1 LSLPEPAPAPGKKGA
16 PGVKE
21 PVKRTKGPK
30 PGSKEDPKREER
42 LIRGKLE
49 NGLEKMSKY
58 EEVNASLTSLSCFE
72 MLMTRFDSLGYG

>member
-1 LSLPEPAPAPGKKGA
+1 M
-16 PGVKE
+16 KE

-42 LIRGKLE
+42 LIRAKLE

-58 EEVNASLTSLSCFE
+58 DEVNALFFFSL
-72 MLMTRFDSLGYG
+72 FDSDADIEFRLIGYG